1 MRLNSRLIAFLLASA
16 VCLATLSFLS
26 LLPSSTTTEL
36 IVVGLLS
43 FSATFILNS
52 VVFEYLIF
60 REIREIYGAIDKFNR
75 KEFKSQTVETVRES
89 NNPLR
94 VVKREIEAYANRKQ
108 KEIEELKKLEAFR
121 REFIADVSHEL
132 KTPLFAAQGFVL
144 TLLDG
149 AIDDENVRYKFLKKA
164 AKSLDG
170 LSMLV
175 QDLLTLTQIESG
187 DITMHFE
194 VFDLALM
201 VHDIFDQLESKAQRR
216 GTTLRWETTGSR
228 DLPIFVNADH
238 TRMGQVLTN
247 LVGNAIKYGNEEGIV
262 TVKLIPEGDLLT
274 VLVNDNGPGIAKEH
288 LKRIFDR
295 FYRIEK
301 SRSRQQGGS
310 GLGLSIVKHVL
321 EKHQSPISVTSEL
334 GKGTTFNFR
343 LKLAK

>member
-1 MRLNSRLIAFLLASA
+1 MRFNSRLVAFMLALA
-16 VCLATLSFLS
+16 VCVVTIAFLS
-26 LLPSSTTTEL
+26 LLPTSTTTEL
-36 IVVGLLS
+36 FVAGLLS
-43 FSATFILNS
+43 FSATFILHS

-60 REIREIYGAIDKFNR
+60 REIREIYGSIDKINR
-75 KEFKSQTVETVRES
+75 KEFKSQSVEIVRDS
-89 NNPLR
+89 SHPLR
-94 VVKREIEAYANRKQ
+94 VVKGEIEAYANRKQ
-108 KEIEELKKLEAFR
+108 KEIEELKKLELFR

-164 AKSLDG
+164 ARSLDG

-187 DITMHFE
+187 DITMHYE
-194 VFDLALM
+194 ALDLPQLVA
-201 VHDIFDQLESKAQRR
+201 DIFDQLEAKAQRR
-216 GTTLRWETTGSR
+216 GTKLRLEAPA
-228 DLPIFVNADH
+228 DPPLLVKADH

-247 LVGNAIKYGNEEGIV
+247 LIGNAVKYGIEEGEV
-262 TVKLIPEGDLLT
+262 LVRLIPEGGQ
-274 VLVNDNGPGIAKEH
+274 VLVSVADNGPGIAKEH

-310 GLGLSIVKHVL
+310 GLGLAIVKHVL

-334 GKGTTFNFR
+334 GRGTTFSF
-343 LKLAK
+343 KLQRAG

>member
-1 MRLNSRLIAFLLASA
+1 MAFLLATA
-16 VCLATLSFLS
+16 VCMVTLAFLS
-26 LLPSSTTTEL
+26 LLPSSSPTEL
-36 IVVGLLS
+36 AVAGMLS
-43 FSATFILNS
+43 FSATFILHW
-52 VVFEYLIF
+52 VVLEYLVF
-60 REIREIYGAIDKFNR
+60 REIREIYGSIDKINR
-75 KEFKSQTVETVRES
+75 KEFKSQTVETVRDS

-94 VVKREIEAYANRKQ
+94 VVKGEIEAYANRKQ

-187 DITMHFE
+187 DISMHFE
-194 VFDLALM
+194 EFDLRTL
-201 VHDIFDQLESKAQRR
+201 VQDIFDQLETKASRR
-216 GTTLRWETTGSR
+216 GTTLRLDAPPDQPVR
-228 DLPIFVNADH
+228 VRADY
-238 TRMGQVLTN
+238 TRIGQVLTN
-247 LVGNAIKYGNEEGIV
+247 LVGNAIKYGIEEGEV
-262 TVKLIPEGDLLT
+262 VVKLRPEGQ
-274 VLVNDNGPGIAKEH
+274 LVAVSVSDNGPGIAKEH

-301 SRSRQQGGS
+301 SRSRQAGGS
-310 GLGLSIVKHVL
+310 GLGLAIVKHVL
-321 EKHQSPISVTSEL
+321 EKHQSPVSVASEV
-334 GKGTTFNFR
+334 GKGTVFSFN
-343 LKLAK
+343 LARVA